1 MVRNSW
7 RGAEY
12 LMSKKPRLVRVKKAC
27 ENKDFCGVSSG
38 KWEQLKKKLNNF
50 FTNYNKEKINYRCHK
65 FNKFNCLKI
74 ERILLSE

>member
-38 KWEQLKKKLNNF
+38 KWEQLKKKL
-50 FTNYNKEKINYRCHK
+50 TLQSITRKKLIIGAINSINSIVLRLQESY
-65 FNKFNCLKI
+65 
-74 ERILLSE
+74 

>member
-12 LMSKKPRLVRVKKAC
+12 LISKKPRLVRVKKAC

-38 KWEQLKKKLNNF
+38 EWEQLKKNLTLQSITSITRKKLIIGAINSINSIVLRL
-50 FTNYNKEKINYRCHK
+50 KESY
-65 FNKFNCLKI
+65 
-74 ERILLSE
+74 

>member
-12 LMSKKPRLVRVKKAC
+12 LISKKPRLVRVKKAC

-38 KWEQLKKKLNNF
+38 EWEQLKKNLTLQSKTRKKLIIGAINSINSIVLRL
-50 FTNYNKEKINYRCHK
+50 KESY
-65 FNKFNCLKI
+65 
-74 ERILLSE
+74 

>member
-12 LMSKKPRLVRVKKAC
+12 LISKKPRLVRVKKAC

-38 KWEQLKKKLNNF
+38 EWEQLKKNLTLQSITRKKLIIGAINSINSIVLRL
-50 FTNYNKEKINYRCHK
+50 KESY
-65 FNKFNCLKI
+65 
-74 ERILLSE
+74 